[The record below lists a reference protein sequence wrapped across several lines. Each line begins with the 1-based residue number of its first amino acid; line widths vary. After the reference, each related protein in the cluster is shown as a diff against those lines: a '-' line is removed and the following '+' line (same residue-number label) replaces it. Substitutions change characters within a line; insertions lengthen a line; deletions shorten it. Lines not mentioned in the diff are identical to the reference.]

1 MPNDLFDDVPASV
14 PAKVDSQSPALPLDS
29 LYRMAVEKDFDAE
42 KMQKVIDIVNA
53 ERARQSREAFEF
65 NFAEMQRELP
75 AIVKDKS
82 AKDRG
87 GKETYR
93 YASLESV
100 LKQVQSIVWK
110 HGFSYSWRN
119 ETVADGATRVI
130 CSISGYGHTREAY
143 FDIPILEA
151 SAWTNAIQQMGSA
164 TSYGKRYSLCS
175 ALGITIQDED
185 DDGKSFDLDEIMA
198 TSEAVG
204 KIKAATS
211 LEELGKLWA
220 GIYNEYK
227 SDDALIKLLIAAK
240 DEKKREL
247 AK

>member
-1 MPNDLFDDVPASV
+1 MANDLFDEEKAVTVSKPADVPSSMA
-14 PAKVDSQSPALPLDS
+14 LDS
-29 LYRMAVEKDFDAE
+29 LYRIAVEKDFDAD

-53 ERARQSREAFEF
+53 ERARQSREAFELH
-65 NFAEMQRELP
+65 FAEMQKELP
-75 AIVKDKS
+75 AIIKDKS
-82 AKDRG
+82 AKDRN

-185 DDGKSFDLDEIMA
+185 DDGSSFDLDEIMA
-198 TSEAVG
+198 SAEPLA
-204 KIKAATS
+204 KIKAAQS
-211 LEELGKLWA
+211 LDELAKLWT

-227 SDDALIKLLIAAK
+227 SDDALMALLIKAK
-240 DEKKREL
+240 DAQKKAL
-247 AK
+247 K

>member
-1 MPNDLFDDVPASV
+1 MDNELFDEGNAVTVSKPADVPASM
-14 PAKVDSQSPALPLDS
+14 ALDS
-29 LYRMAVEKDFDAE
+29 LYRIAVEKDFDAD

-53 ERARQSREAFEF
+53 ERARQSREAFEA

-75 AIVKDKS
+75 AIIKDKS
-82 AKDRG
+82 AKDRN

-100 LKQVQSIVWK
+100 LKQVQAIVWK

-151 SAWTNAIQQMGSA
+151 SAWANAIQQMGSA

-185 DDGKSFDLDEIMA
+185 DDGSSFDLDEIMA
-198 TSEAVG
+198 SAEPLA
-204 KIKAATS
+204 KIKAAQS
-211 LEELGKLWA
+211 LDELAKLWTN
-220 GIYNEYK
+220 IYNEYK
-227 SDDALIKLLIAAK
+227 SDDALMALLIKAK
-240 DEKKREL
+240 DAQKKAL
-247 AK
+247 K